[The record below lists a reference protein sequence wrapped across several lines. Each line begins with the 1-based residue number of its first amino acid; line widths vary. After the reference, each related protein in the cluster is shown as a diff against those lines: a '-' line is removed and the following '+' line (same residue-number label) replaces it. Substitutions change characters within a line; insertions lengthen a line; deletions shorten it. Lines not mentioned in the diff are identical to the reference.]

1 MISTLRGKVVKSGPG
16 NVIIDVNGV
25 GYGVI
30 VSLNTFYNLP
40 ANGSD
45 AELMIHT
52 QLREN
57 AIDLYGFISEDEKRT
72 FSELI
77 AVSGI
82 GPKGA
87 INILSNITP
96 QELADSVRKGDLAGR
111 KIPGI
116 GPKTS
121 KRIVNELK
129 DRLNFSTSSGAD
141 SPPLS
146 LTEDIMSALGNLGFT
161 RAEIDEKY
169 NELEKIITSCGSSE
183 EAFRESLKIMKRG

>member
-1 MISTLRGKVVKSGPG
+1 MISTLRGKVVKNGPG

-25 GYGVI
+25 GYGVV

-40 ANGSD
+40 GNGSD

-129 DRLNFSTSSGAD
+129 DRLNFSTSSGVD

-169 NELEKIITSCGSSE
+169 NELEKIITSCSSSE